1 MTRREDS
8 MSDQLADQFHGAAGD
23 LADLR
28 GRLAE
33 RAERDGILDVAYREL
48 DTPVGVLLLA
58 ATARGLVRVA
68 FARDGVDAVLS
79 DLAER
84 VSPRVLAAPA
94 RLEDAARQLEEYF
107 DGARR
112 GFDLPLDRRLSTGF
126 RGVVQ
131 AALPDIDYGRTV
143 SYAELAARV
152 GKPRAVRAVGTACAT
167 NPLPVVV
174 PCHRVLR
181 ADGSLGGYAGGA
193 DAKAILLALERAA

>member
-1 MTRREDS
+1 
-8 MSDQLADQFHGAAGD
+8 MSDQFANQFLVAQGD
-23 LADLR
+23 LAALR

-48 DTPVGVLLLA
+48 DSPIGVLVLA

-84 VSPRVLAAPA
+84 VSPRILARPA
-94 RLEDAARQLEEYF
+94 RLEDAARQLGEYF
-107 DGARR
+107 AGARR
-112 GFDLPLDRRLSTGF
+112 GFDIPLDRQLSRGF

-131 AALPDIDYGRTV
+131 AALPGIDYGRTV

-152 GKPRAVRAVGTACAT
+152 GNPGAVRAVGTACAT